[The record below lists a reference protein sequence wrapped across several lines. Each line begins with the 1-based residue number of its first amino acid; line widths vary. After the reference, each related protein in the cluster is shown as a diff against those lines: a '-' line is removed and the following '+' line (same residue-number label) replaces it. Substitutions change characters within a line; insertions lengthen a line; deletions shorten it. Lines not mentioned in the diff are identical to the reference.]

1 MILNYGMMNNMKTR
15 MYLSIFVV
23 FILSCFFLNAQAKE
37 IEVTKLTREELPQ
50 EISIPGKLIEAL
62 SWKDK
67 NGTNYFVQCS
77 AGPYTKS
84 YEDRESDIKKEI
96 FAEQFVNKDGK
107 IDSIWGFDYKR
118 ECVMSL
124 ELKFIPN
131 SVYVTDL
138 DSNGITETTFVYKT
152 ASRSDVS
159 PADIE
164 LIMHENKNKY
174 SLKGTSFIRYSSF
187 HEAIDLKDYEYN
199 LETAVENKLNNDV
212 FSGRFEHAHDFDNA
226 PKQFLEFAI
235 EKWKIHVNEPPY

>member
-1 MILNYGMMNNMKTR
+1 MKIYKYITKLLIILFSFSLY
-15 MYLSIFVV
+15 
-23 FILSCFFLNAQAKE
+23 AQSKN
-37 IEVTKLTREELPQ
+37 IEVTKLNRDELPQ
-50 EISIPGKLIEAL
+50 EIKITGKFIEAMT
-62 SWKDK
+62 WKDK
-67 NGTNYFVQCS
+67 NGKNYFVQYS
-77 AGPYTKS
+77 AGPYIKS

-96 FAEQFVNKDGK
+96 FAEQYVIKDGK
-107 IDSIWGFDYKR
+107 IDSIWCFNYKR

-174 SLKGTSFIRYSSF
+174 TLKGTTFIVYSSF
-187 HEAIDLKDYEYN
+187 HEKIDLTDYEYN
-199 LETAVENKLNNDV
+199 LETALEKGLYNDV
-212 FSGRFEHAHDFDNA
+212 FSGRFKNSHDFDNA
-226 PKQFLEFAI
+226 PKQFLKFAI
-235 EKWKIHVNEPPY
+235 SIWRKHVQEPPF